1 MLEADLSLH
10 KLPPQNLEAEQA
22 VLGAVLLDN
31 TVLPQA
37 IEALHT
43 DDFHRPGHR
52 RIYEAMLELFQ
63 KNDNIDLITLREIL
77 ERNNQ
82 LDEAG
87 GTAYLASLM
96 DLVPSAANIKF
107 HCKIVREKAVL
118 RSLIKV
124 ASRIQSMSYEGSHD
138 VEALLDEAESK
149 IFEISERRSS
159 TGFDPINEILKGTF
173 EVIEK
178 LYDKQERITGVATGF
193 TELDN
198 LTSGLQPSDLV
209 VIAGRPSMG
218 KTSFVLNVAEHVGIE
233 GRIPVAIFSLEMA
246 KEQLAMRMLSS
257 RARVDGNSLRRGFL
271 SQERDFPR
279 LALAAG
285 NFSES
290 SIFIDDSASISVLE
304 IRARA
309 RRLKAEH
316 GIGLVIIDYLQ
327 LIKGRDRIE
336 SRQQEISEISRS
348 LKALAKE
355 LNVPVIALSQLS
367 RAVETRGGDRRP
379 LLSDLRESGAIEQDA
394 DVVAFIYREEV
405 YRTDEEEG
413 SSDVAGK
420 AEVIVRKQRNGP
432 IGTVSLTFLKE
443 YTRFENQEARY
454 SPGA

>member
-1 MLEADLSLH
+1 M
-10 KLPPQNLEAEQA
+10 
-22 VLGAVLLDN
+22 
-31 TVLPQA
+31 
-37 IEALHT
+37 
-43 DDFHRPGHR
+43 
-52 RIYEAMLELFQ
+52 
-63 KNDNIDLITLREIL
+63 
-77 ERNNQ
+77 
-82 LDEAG
+82 
-87 GTAYLASLM
+87 
-96 DLVPSAANIKF
+96 
-107 HCKIVREKAVL
+107 
-118 RSLIKV
+118 
-124 ASRIQSMSYEGSHD
+124 
-138 VEALLDEAESK
+138 
-149 IFEISERRSS
+149 
-159 TGFDPINEILKGTF
+159 
-173 EVIEK
+173 
-178 LYDKQERITGVATGF
+178 ATGF

-233 GRIPVAIFSLEMA
+233 GRVPVAIFSLEMA

-394 DVVAFIYREEV
+394 DVVAFIFREEV
-405 YRTDEEEG
+405 YRTDEDEG
-413 SSDVAGK
+413 NSDVAGK
-420 AEVIVRKQRNGP
+420 AEVIIRKQRNGP
-432 IGTVSLTFLKE
+432 IGTVSLTFMKE

-454 SPGA
+454 SQGA